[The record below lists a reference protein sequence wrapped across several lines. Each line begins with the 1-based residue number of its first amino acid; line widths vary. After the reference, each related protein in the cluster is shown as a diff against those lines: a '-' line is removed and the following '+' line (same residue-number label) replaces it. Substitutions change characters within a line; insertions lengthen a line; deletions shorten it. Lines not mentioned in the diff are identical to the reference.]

1 LVVYDVPDEL
11 SFRNL
16 NHYPAAVSDS
26 LFYVVGI
33 IGWFYI
39 LSNIF
44 TTMKLQFEQFIA
56 SNLKAFKMGEIN
68 SEQARGNLLKVIPSI
83 PCGDKRYIKNKIF
96 SYNKL
101 FK

>member
-1 LVVYDVPDEL
+1 
-11 SFRNL
+11 
-16 NHYPAAVSDS
+16 
-26 LFYVVGI
+26 
-33 IGWFYI
+33 
-39 LSNIF
+39 
-44 TTMKLQFEQFIA
+44 MKLQFEQFIA

-68 SEQARGNLLKVIPSI
+68 SEQARGNLLRVIPSI